1 VVAICYYL
9 SGSFFY
15 LGLEYMAAVN
25 AANFRNVASPKLGE
39 LLGKD
44 VTKKTAV
51 KKKTAIEVADELL
64 VSDKSKLPANYD
76 NLNKNAQNVAESS
89 VLLPEEFPI
98 ELEGEVRRKWREL
111 CSGQVF
117 NGDLLERDFLAYVNR
132 NGPSKIIDIDR
143 YESTTATSAA
153 FLQIVKMR
161 PAGRT
166 MFFKCNF
173 DLKKV
178 NSFDDAFATIKKPAR
193 GKSAAI
199 NTSVTW
205 SQVKTMTKG
214 KDNVEPDVLIWEW
227 NGRGRPVINIIEM
240 KAGYGEAQ
248 ASDSNPKEYIQL
260 CRCKRLFEHWLG
272 QLEQVY
278 QVPETTQIQKI
289 KTILGG
295 TWIRPEIRLWFVGFA
310 ATTQSQINLGR
321 PGKVWTLANPSNY
334 SVTTLTGA
342 EFGTNFGISV
352 PFINEAV
359 RELNQFRRET
369 LNDTIKQFINPP
381 PVGNAALHR
390 KYIAA
395 IAAKTR
401 NMRAHLRGAGTSRAP
416 VTYLENNENIASFAG
431 LSGFLKGEK
440 GAKLT
445 LKKNTSA
452 KLKKAREERIKTATK
467 PQQVR
472 VRKAVKIAN
481 RLLASYKEGGIN
493 VYTGNLNNN
502 TENAVAE
509 LANGNARLINLA
521 KQRAKEM
528 DPDFIQNNAAVEEF
542 RNALV
547 NNVFRLTNN
556 GAAGL
561 FSQQ

>member
-1 VVAICYYL
+1 
-9 SGSFFY
+9 
-15 LGLEYMAAVN
+15 MAATN
-25 AANFRNVASPKLGE
+25 ATSFRNVPSPKLGE

-44 VTKKTAV
+44 VTKKIVV
-51 KKKTAIEVADELL
+51 KKKAAIEVADELL
-64 VSDKSKLPANYD
+64 VPDKSTLPSNFE
-76 NLNKNAQNVAESS
+76 NLNENAQNVAESS
-89 VLLPEEFPI
+89 VLLPEEFPS
-98 ELEGEVRRKWREL
+98 ELEGEVRRKWREM

-143 YESTTATSAA
+143 YESTSATSAS

-161 PAGRT
+161 PIGKT

-178 NSFDDAFATIKKPAR
+178 NSFGDLFATIKKPAR
-193 GKSAAI
+193 GKSSAI

-205 SQVKTMTKG
+205 AQVKTMTKG

-278 QVPETTQIQKI
+278 SLQENTQLRKI
-289 KTILGG
+289 KNILGSK
-295 TWIRPEIRLWFVGFA
+295 WIRPEIRLWFVGFA
-310 ATTQSQINLGR
+310 ATTQSQINLGK

-334 SVTTLTGA
+334 SVSTLTGA
-342 EFGTNFGISV
+342 EFGTKFGISV
-352 PFINEAV
+352 LFINEAV
-359 RELNQFRRET
+359 RELNQVRRET
-369 LNDTIKQFINPP
+369 LNATIKQFTNPP
-381 PVGNAALHR
+381 PVGNAALHQ

-395 IAAKTR
+395 LASKSRT
-401 NMRAHLRGAGTSRAP
+401 MRAHVRGAGTTRAP
-416 VTYLENNENIASFAG
+416 VTYMENNGNIASFAG

-440 GAKLT
+440 GAKLAI
-445 LKKNTSA
+445 KKNTLA
-452 KLKKAREERIKTATK
+452 KFKKARAERLKTASK

-481 RLLASYKEGGIN
+481 RLLAGYREGGIN
-493 VYTGNLNNN
+493 ISTGKLNTN
-502 TENAVAE
+502 TENAVEE
-509 LANGNARLINLA
+509 LANGNARLMTLA
-521 KQRAKEM
+521 KQRAKEI
-528 DPDFIQNNAAVEEF
+528 DPDFMQNNAAAEEF

-547 NNVFRLTNN
+547 NNVFRLNNN

>member
-1 VVAICYYL
+1 MSVNAR
-9 SGSFFY
+9 
-15 LGLEYMAAVN
+15 AVN
-25 AANFRNVASPKLGE
+25 FKNVSSPKLGE

-44 VTKKTAV
+44 TSNKRVAKKKTAV
-51 KKKTAIEVADELL
+51 EVADELL
-64 VSDKSKLPANYD
+64 VPEKSKMPSNFE
-76 NLNKNAQNVAESS
+76 NLNENAQNVAESS

-143 YESTTATSAA
+143 YEATTATSAS

-161 PAGRT
+161 PIGKT

-173 DLKKV
+173 DLARV
-178 NSFDDAFATIKKPAR
+178 NSFTNVFASIQKPAR

-199 NTSVTW
+199 NTHVTW
-205 SQVKTMTKG
+205 AQVKTMTKG

-240 KAGYGEAQ
+240 KAGFGEAQ

-272 QLEQVY
+272 QLEQIY
-278 QVPETTQIQKI
+278 SVPENTQVRKI
-289 KTILGG
+289 KTILG
-295 TWIRPEIRLWFVGFA
+295 TNWIRPEIKLWFVGFA
-310 ATTQSQINLGR
+310 ATDQSQINLGK
-321 PGKVWTLANPSNY
+321 PGKVWRLADSAKY
-334 SVTTLTGA
+334 TVTTLTGT
-342 EFGTNFGISV
+342 EFGTKFGISV

-359 RELNQFRRET
+359 RDLNQYRRTT
-369 LNDTIKQFINPP
+369 LDDTIRKFTNPP
-381 PVGNAALHR
+381 PVGEANLHRRYLAALASKSR
-390 KYIAA
+390 A
-395 IAAKTR
+395 
-401 NMRAHLRGAGTSRAP
+401 MRAHIRGAGTTRAP
-416 VTYLENNENIASFAG
+416 VTYLENNGNIASFAG

-440 GAKLT
+440 GAKLA
-445 LKKNTSA
+445 LKKNTAA
-452 KLKKAREERIKTATK
+452 KLKKARTERVKTATK

-472 VRKAVKIAN
+472 VRKAMKIAN
-481 RLLASYKEGGIN
+481 RLLTSYREGGIN
-493 VYTGNLNNN
+493 ARTGQLNNN
-502 TENAVAE
+502 TENFVDE
-509 LANGNARLINLA
+509 LANGNAALIKLA
-521 KQRAKEM
+521 KQRAKEI
-528 DPDFIQNNAAVEEF
+528 DPDLLQNNAAVEEF

-547 NNVFRLTNN
+547 NNVFKLNN
-556 GAAGL
+556 NGGAAGL

>member
-1 VVAICYYL
+1 
-9 SGSFFY
+9 
-15 LGLEYMAAVN
+15 MAAVN
-25 AANFRNVASPKLGE
+25 AASFRNVPSPKLGE

-44 VTKKTAV
+44 VSKKVAV
-51 KKKTAIEVADELL
+51 KKKAAVEVADELL
-64 VSDKSKLPANYD
+64 VPDKSKLPANFE
-76 NLNKNAQNVAESS
+76 NLNENAQNVAESS

-98 ELEGEVRRKWREL
+98 ELEGEVRRKWREM

-143 YESTTATSAA
+143 YESTSATSAS

-178 NSFDDAFATIKKPAR
+178 NSFGDLFATIRKRAR
-193 GKSAAI
+193 GKSSAI

-278 QVPETTQIQKI
+278 SLQENTQLRKI
-289 KTILGG
+289 KNILGG
-295 TWIRPEIRLWFVGFA
+295 KWIRPEIRLWFVGFA
-310 ATTQSQINLGR
+310 ATTQSQINLGK
-321 PGKVWTLANPSNY
+321 PGKIWTLANPSNY
-334 SVTTLTGA
+334 SVSTLTGG
-342 EFGTNFGISV
+342 EFGTKFGISV

-369 LNDTIKQFINPP
+369 LNDTIKQFTNPP
-381 PVGNAALHR
+381 PVGNAALHQQ
-390 KYIAA
+390 YLAA
-395 IAAKTR
+395 LAAKSRT
-401 NMRAHLRGAGTSRAP
+401 MRAHVRGAGTTRAP
-416 VTYLENNENIASFAG
+416 VTYLENNGNIVSLAG

-445 LKKNTSA
+445 IKKNTAA
-452 KLKKAREERIKTATK
+452 KLKKARAERLKTATK
-467 PQQVR
+467 TQQVR

-481 RLLASYKEGGIN
+481 RLLGAYRQGGIN
-493 VYTGNLNNN
+493 ISSGKLNNN
-502 TENAVAE
+502 TENSVEE
-509 LANGNARLINLA
+509 LANGNSRLVNLA
-521 KQRAKEM
+521 KQRAKEI
-528 DPDFIQNNAAVEEF
+528 DPDFMQNNAAVEEF

-547 NNVFRLTNN
+547 NNVFRLNN
-556 GAAGL
+556 SGAAGL

>member
-1 VVAICYYL
+1 
-9 SGSFFY
+9 
-15 LGLEYMAAVN
+15 MAATN
-25 AANFRNVASPKLGE
+25 ATSFRNVPSPKLGE

-44 VTKKTAV
+44 VTKKTVV
-51 KKKTAIEVADELL
+51 KKKAAIEVADELL
-64 VSDKSKLPANYD
+64 VPDKSKLPSNFD
-76 NLNKNAQNVAESS
+76 NLNENAQNVAESS
-89 VLLPEEFPI
+89 VLLPEEFPS
-98 ELEGEVRRKWREL
+98 ELEGEVRRKWREM

-117 NGDLLERDFLAYVNR
+117 NGDLLERDFLTYVNR
-132 NGPSKIIDIDR
+132 NGPSRIIDIDR
-143 YESTTATSAA
+143 YEATTATSAS

-161 PAGRT
+161 PIGKT

-178 NSFDDAFATIKKPAR
+178 NSFGDLFASIKKPAR

-199 NTSVTW
+199 NTRVTW
-205 SQVKTMTKG
+205 AQVKTLTKG

-278 QVPETTQIQKI
+278 SLQENTQLRKI
-289 KTILGG
+289 KNILGSK
-295 TWIRPEIRLWFVGFA
+295 WIRPEIRLWFVGFA
-310 ATTQSQINLGR
+310 ANTQSQINLGK
-321 PGKVWTLANPSNY
+321 PGKVWTLTNPSNY
-334 SVTTLTGA
+334 SVSTLTGA
-342 EFGTNFGISV
+342 EFGTKFGISV
-352 PFINEAV
+352 PFINVAV
-359 RELNQFRRET
+359 KDLNQFRRVS
-369 LNDTIKQFINPP
+369 LNDTINQFTNPP
-381 PVGNAALHR
+381 PVGDAVLHQKYLTALR
-390 KYIAA
+390 TKA
-395 IAAKTR
+395 R
-401 NMRAHLRGAGTSRAP
+401 NMRTYVRGAGTTRAP
-416 VTYLENNENIASFAG
+416 VTFLENENAASLAG
-431 LSGFLKGEK
+431 LSDFLKGAP

-445 LKKNTSA
+445 IKKNTPA

-472 VRKAVKIAN
+472 VRKAIKIAN
-481 RLLASYKEGGIN
+481 RLLASYREGGIN
-493 VYTGNLNNN
+493 ISTGKLNSN
-502 TENAVAE
+502 TENAVEE
-509 LANGNARLINLA
+509 LANGNARLITLA
-521 KQRAKEM
+521 KQRAKEI
-528 DPDFIQNNAAVEEF
+528 DPDFMQNNAAAEEF

-547 NNVFRLTNN
+547 NNVFRLNNN

>member
-1 VVAICYYL
+1 
-9 SGSFFY
+9 
-15 LGLEYMAAVN
+15 MAATN
-25 AANFRNVASPKLGE
+25 ATSFRNVPSPKLGE

-44 VTKKTAV
+44 VTKKTVV
-51 KKKTAIEVADELL
+51 KKKAAIEVADELL
-64 VSDKSKLPANYD
+64 VPDKSKLPSNFD
-76 NLNKNAQNVAESS
+76 NLNENAQNVTESS
-89 VLLPEEFPI
+89 VLLPDEFPI
-98 ELEGEVRRKWREL
+98 ELEGEVRRKWREM

-117 NGDLLERDFLAYVNR
+117 NGDLLERDFLTYVNR
-132 NGPSKIIDIDR
+132 NGPSRIIDIDR
-143 YESTTATSAA
+143 YEATTATSAS

-161 PAGRT
+161 PIGKT

-178 NSFDDAFATIKKPAR
+178 NSFGDLFASIKKPAR

-199 NTSVTW
+199 NTRVTW
-205 SQVKTMTKG
+205 AQVKTLTKG

-278 QVPETTQIQKI
+278 SLQENTQLRKI
-289 KTILGG
+289 KNILGSK
-295 TWIRPEIRLWFVGFA
+295 WIRPEIRLWFVGFA
-310 ATTQSQINLGR
+310 ANTQSQINLGK

-334 SVTTLTGA
+334 SVTTLTGG
-342 EFGTNFGISV
+342 EFGTKFGISV
-352 PFINEAV
+352 PFINVAV
-359 RELNQFRRET
+359 KDLNQFRRVS
-369 LNDTIKQFINPP
+369 LNDTINQFTNPP
-381 PVGNAALHR
+381 PVGDAVLHQKYLTALR
-390 KYIAA
+390 TKA
-395 IAAKTR
+395 R
-401 NMRAHLRGAGTSRAP
+401 NMRTYVRGAGTTRAP
-416 VTYLENNENIASFAG
+416 VTFLENENAASLAG

-445 LKKNTSA
+445 LKKNTPA

-472 VRKAVKIAN
+472 VRKAIKIAN
-481 RLLASYKEGGIN
+481 RLLAAYREGGIN
-493 VYTGNLNNN
+493 ISTGKLNNN
-502 TENAVAE
+502 TENAVEE
-509 LANGNARLINLA
+509 LANGNARLITLA
-521 KQRAKEM
+521 KQRAKEI
-528 DPDFIQNNAAVEEF
+528 DPDFMQNNAAAEEF

-547 NNVFRLTNN
+547 NNVFRLNNN

-561 FSQQ
+561 F

>member
-1 VVAICYYL
+1 
-9 SGSFFY
+9 
-15 LGLEYMAAVN
+15 M
-25 AANFRNVASPKLGE
+25 
-39 LLGKD
+39 
-44 VTKKTAV
+44 
-51 KKKTAIEVADELL
+51 
-64 VSDKSKLPANYD
+64 
-76 NLNKNAQNVAESS
+76 
-89 VLLPEEFPI
+89 
-98 ELEGEVRRKWREL
+98 

-143 YESTTATSAA
+143 YESTSATSAS

-161 PAGRT
+161 PIGRT

-178 NSFDDAFATIKKPAR
+178 NSFGDLFATIKKPAR
-193 GKSAAI
+193 GKSSAI

-205 SQVKTMTKG
+205 AQVKTMTKG

-278 QVPETTQIQKI
+278 SLQENTQLQKI
-289 KTILGG
+289 KNILGSK
-295 TWIRPEIRLWFVGFA
+295 WIRPEIRLWFVGFA
-310 ATTQSQINLGR
+310 ANTQSQINLGK

-334 SVTTLTGA
+334 SVTTLTGG
-342 EFGTNFGISV
+342 EFGTKFGISV

-359 RELNQFRRET
+359 RELNQVRRET
-369 LNDTIKQFINPP
+369 LNATIKQFTNPP
-381 PVGNAALHR
+381 PVGNAALHQ

-395 IAAKTR
+395 LASKSRT
-401 NMRAHLRGAGTSRAP
+401 MRAHVRGAGTTRAP
-416 VTYLENNENIASFAG
+416 VTYMENNGNIASFAG

-440 GAKLT
+440 GAKLAI
-445 LKKNTSA
+445 KKNTLA
-452 KLKKAREERIKTATK
+452 KFKKARAERLKTASK

-481 RLLASYKEGGIN
+481 RLLAGYREGGIN
-493 VYTGNLNNN
+493 ISTGKLNNN
-502 TENAVAE
+502 TENAVEE
-509 LANGNARLINLA
+509 LANGNARLITLA
-521 KQRAKEM
+521 KQRAKEI
-528 DPDFIQNNAAVEEF
+528 DPDFMQNNAAAEEF

-547 NNVFRLTNN
+547 NNVFRLNNN